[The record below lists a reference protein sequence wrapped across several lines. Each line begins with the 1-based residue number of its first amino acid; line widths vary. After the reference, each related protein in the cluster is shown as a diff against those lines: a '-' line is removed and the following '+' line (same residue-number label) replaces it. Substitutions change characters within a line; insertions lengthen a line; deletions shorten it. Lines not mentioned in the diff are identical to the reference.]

1 MEGETSWDAS
11 SSGSDSEL
19 PAAEGLIRDEDDCSY
34 SLGSASKLQFRKA
47 TSKGRWIDR
56 LGMTEVIERK
66 GQIWT
71 TTGIVRDGNLYCSI
85 DETLYLM
92 EIGALSL
99 VDEDDLPLSLEG
111 MYERL
116 AREEGGYSWVRFEV
130 YRYLKSLGY
139 IIGRYGVPWR
149 LKSAKRNDG
158 SAGDQ
163 ERKDSEGIYSEQLLV
178 KEFGN
183 KLCLDDHVPD
193 FDVHL
198 PNGRF
203 RKSSPGDPN
212 FLLRIAR
219 GGPPSRL
226 EIDALERKNG
236 SIPLKFCQVDN
247 GRVSFF
253 SFSKV
258 CLPALP

>member
-34 SLGSASKLQFRKA
+34 SLGSASKLQFR
-47 TSKGRWIDR
+47 
-56 LGMTEVIERK
+56 
-66 GQIWT
+66 
-71 TTGIVRDGNLYCSI
+71 
-85 DETLYLM
+85 YLM